1 MNVNPFSY
9 LIEKIKNKV
18 DKNEVYI
25 DSSVDLNNC
34 TDTYTLYYGT
44 GASVPINAPTAGAY
58 NFLVWNETHGN
69 YSCQFYFSYNANK
82 IFWRKREVN
91 SWGSWNELART
102 SDIKWNELTTITGE
116 YDTEHTYSISKTQYS
131 EILVEY
137 GSKNGSQ
144 VFFGG
149 SVNLVTSEDRPSAP
163 CWTYGGQVYTA
174 YIYYSNSTQILTV
187 KNMDYSNDMLF
198 RIYAR

>member
-9 LIEKIKNKV
+9 LTERIKNKV

-34 TDTYTLYYGT
+34 TDTYTLYYCT

-91 SWGSWNELART
+91 SWGSWNELALT
-102 SDIKWNELTTITGE
+102 SDYGAKTVVETRHDIVFNNS
-116 YDTEHTYSISKTQYS
+116 DTSNWIDPPSAISSKTIYAMVFS
-131 EILVEY
+131 SLDGGGGLVTREA
-137 GSKNGSQ
+137 
-144 VFFGG
+144 GG
-149 SVNLVTSEDRPSAP
+149 SNRFAIRWSVAITTTLSARLV
-163 CWTYGGQVYTA
+163 WFYT
-174 YIYYSNSTQILTV
+174 
-187 KNMDYSNDMLF
+187 D
-198 RIYAR
+198 